1 MRRFLII
8 LLLLILPCQVTLAA
22 VDLCCGFDR
31 TTRHQPCAVEA
42 QEQSELR
49 LDPSKQHS
57 SVNSPVDAHCALCF
71 LGSIC
76 IMSAPAVRK
85 PVQPPE
91 DSAAVASARIHFAS
105 HASPR
110 PERPQWQ
117 PAV

>member
-31 TTRHQPCAVEA
+31 TTRHQPCSVEA
-42 QEQSELR
+42 QEK
-49 LDPSKQHS
+49 LDLSKPHS
-57 SVNSPVDAHCALCF
+57 SVNSPIDAHCALCF

-85 PVQPPE
+85 LPQQLE
-91 DSAAVASARIHFAS
+91 DSAAVASARIQFAS

-110 PERPQWQ
+110 PERPQWP

>member
-31 TTRHQPCAVEA
+31 ATRHQPCTVEA
-42 QEQSELR
+42 QEQ
-49 LDPSKQHS
+49 LDLSKPHS
-57 SVNSPVDAHCALCF
+57 SVNSPIDAHCAMCF

-85 PVQPPE
+85 LPQQLE

>member
-31 TTRHQPCAVEA
+31 TTRHQPCSVEA
-42 QEQSELR
+42 QEQLDLR
-49 LDPSKQHS
+49 LDLSKQHS
-57 SVNSPVDAHCALCF
+57 SVNSPIDAHCALCF

-85 PVQPPE
+85 LPQQLE
-91 DSAAVASARIHFAS
+91 DSAAVASARIQFAS

>member
-42 QEQSELR
+42 QEK
-49 LDPSKQHS
+49 LDLSKPHS
-57 SVNSPVDAHCALCF
+57 SVNSPIDAHCALCF
-71 LGSIC
+71 LGSIS

-85 PVQPPE
+85 LPQQLE
-91 DSAAVASARIHFAS
+91 HSAAVASARIQFAS
-105 HASPR
+105 HAAPR